1 MDNIINLESLTKK
14 YGKVTALDN
23 ISVNIPEGITALIGP
38 NGSGKTTL
46 INLIIGLIKP
56 NKGKISVFDLDPWTC
71 GDRVRELVAVL
82 HEKPRF
88 PSWYTGLEYL
98 LYIANIYDVPN
109 PKDKIQ
115 EVSIKVGIEKSLH
128 RRIGEYSAGMVQ
140 RLALAQVLLSN
151 PKLIILDE
159 PTANLDPKARIEFLD
174 LIINLRKYE
183 KISFILSS
191 HVLPE
196 LERACN
202 FVVFLHYGHA
212 LLASNIKDLI
222 RSSCVLDYKIHT
234 SDDSL
239 LFQKAKK
246 VLSENIELSESGLLL
261 KASTPEDIR
270 SLLKLILDSGLTLNY
285 IEPERSFLETLYLSA
300 LNKQNSS

>member
-1 MDNIINLESLTKK
+1 MSSIIHVESLTKK
-14 YGKVTALDN
+14 YGKVIALNN
-23 ISVNIPEGITALIGP
+23 ISVDIPEGITALIGP

-56 NKGKISVFDLDPWTC
+56 SIGKISVFGLDPWLN
-71 GDRVRELVAVL
+71 GDRVRELVTVL

-98 LYIANIYDVPN
+98 LYVANVYDVFN
-109 PKDKIQ
+109 PRDRIQ
-115 EVSIKVGIEKSLH
+115 EVASKVGIEKSLH

-140 RLALAQVLLSN
+140 RLALAHVLLSN

-183 KISFILSS
+183 RISFILSS

-202 FVVFLHYGHA
+202 FVVFLHYGRI
-212 LLASNIKDLI
+212 LLASDIKDLV
-222 RSSCVLDYKIHT
+222 RSSCVLEYKIHT
-234 SDDSL
+234 NDDLL
-239 LFQKAKK
+239 LFQKAKE
-246 VLSENIELSESGLLL
+246 VLLGNIELSESGLLL
-261 KASTPEDIR
+261 KASTLEEVK
-270 SLLKLILDSGLTLNY
+270 SLLKLILDSGLNLNY
-285 IEPERSFLETLYLSA
+285 IAPERSFLETLYLLA
-300 LNKQNSS
+300 LNKQK

>member
-1 MDNIINLESLTKK
+1 MSSIIHVESLTKK
-14 YGKVTALDN
+14 YGKVIALNN
-23 ISVNIPEGITALIGP
+23 ISVDIPEGITALIGP

-56 NKGKISVFDLDPWTC
+56 SIGKISVFGLDPWLN
-71 GDRVRELVAVL
+71 GDRVRELVTVL

-98 LYIANIYDVPN
+98 LYVANVYGVFN
-109 PKDKIQ
+109 PRDRIQ
-115 EVSIKVGIEKSLH
+115 EVASKVGIEKSLH

-140 RLALAQVLLSN
+140 RLALAHVLLSN

-183 KISFILSS
+183 RISFILSS

-202 FVVFLHYGHA
+202 FVVFLHYGRI
-212 LLASNIKDLI
+212 LLASDIKDLV
-222 RSSCVLDYKIHT
+222 RSSCILEYKIHT
-234 SDDSL
+234 NDDLL
-239 LFQKAKK
+239 LFQKAKE
-246 VLSENIELSESGLLL
+246 VLLGNIELSESGLLL
-261 KASTPEDIR
+261 KASTLEEVK
-270 SLLKLILDSGLTLNY
+270 SLLKLILDSGLNLNY
-285 IEPERSFLETLYLSA
+285 IAPERSFLETLYLLA
-300 LNKQNSS
+300 LNKQK

>member
-1 MDNIINLESLTKK
+1 MSSIIHVESLTKK
-14 YGKVTALDN
+14 YGKVIALNN
-23 ISVNIPEGITALIGP
+23 ISVDIPEGITALIGP

-56 NKGKISVFDLDPWTC
+56 SIGKISVFGLDPWLN
-71 GDRVRELVAVL
+71 GDRVRELVTVL

-98 LYIANIYDVPN
+98 LYVANVYDVFN
-109 PKDKIQ
+109 PRDRIQ
-115 EVSIKVGIEKSLH
+115 EVASKVGIEKSLH

-140 RLALAQVLLSN
+140 RLALAHVLLSN

-183 KISFILSS
+183 RISFILSS

-202 FVVFLHYGHA
+202 FVVFLHYGRI
-212 LLASNIKDLI
+212 LLASDIKDLV
-222 RSSCVLDYKIHT
+222 RSSCILEYKIHT
-234 SDDSL
+234 NDDLL
-239 LFQKAKK
+239 LFQKAKE
-246 VLSENIELSESGLLL
+246 VLLGNIELSESGLLL
-261 KASTPEDIR
+261 KASTLEEVK
-270 SLLKLILDSGLTLNY
+270 SLLKLILDSGLNLNY
-285 IEPERSFLETLYLSA
+285 IAPERSFLETLYLLA
-300 LNKQNSS
+300 LNKQK